1 MTENRRASLDSQGQT
16 RRASEESKSSDSKSA
31 SANSSRRGSL
41 DVKLVVPP
49 EMKET
54 TTRIERLESTMLSM
68 VQEVLELKNTLRHA
82 EARLTEYE
90 EQTKAL
96 LIYRKNKLMSL
107 TTAVKSFMEECIL
120 KDDTT
125 AVQYV
130 LACTFEDKLINF
142 LHHSDIYPE
151 IWEIRPILKTVYG
164 IEMRLHGDSIEV
176 YLGIQFK
183 ELA

>member
-1 MTENRRASLDSQGQT
+1 MSENRRASLDSQGQP
-16 RRASEESKSSDSKSA
+16 RRSSDESKSESKST
-31 SANSSRRGSL
+31 SANSSRRSSM

-54 TTRIERLESTMLSM
+54 NTRIERLESTMLSM
-68 VQEVLELKNTLRHA
+68 VQEVLDLKNTLRHA
-82 EARLTEYE
+82 ELRLAEYE
-90 EQTKAL
+90 DQTKAL

-107 TTAVKSFMEECIL
+107 TTAVKSFMEELIV

-125 AVQYV
+125 TMQYV
-130 LACTFEDKLINF
+130 LACTFEDKLIKY

-151 IWEIRPILKTVYG
+151 IWEIRPILKATHG
-164 IEMRLHGDSIEV
+164 IEMRLHGGSIEV

-183 ELA
+183 VLS

>member
-1 MTENRRASLDSQGQT
+1 MKMSENRRASLDSQGQS
-16 RRASEESKSSDSKSA
+16 RRSSDESKSS
-31 SANSSRRGSL
+31 SANTSRRGSM

-54 TTRIERLESTMLSM
+54 NTRIARLESTIISM
-68 VQEVLELKNTLRHA
+68 VQEVLDLKNTLRRA
-82 EARLTEYE
+82 EARLAEYE
-90 EQTKAL
+90 DQTKAL

-107 TTAVKSFMEECIL
+107 TTAVKSFMEEFIL

-125 AVQYV
+125 VVQYV
-130 LACTFEDKLINF
+130 LACTFEDKLIKY

-151 IWEIRPILKTVYG
+151 IWEIRPILKATHG
-164 IEMRLHGDSIEV
+164 IEMRLHNGSIEV

-183 ELA
+183 VLS